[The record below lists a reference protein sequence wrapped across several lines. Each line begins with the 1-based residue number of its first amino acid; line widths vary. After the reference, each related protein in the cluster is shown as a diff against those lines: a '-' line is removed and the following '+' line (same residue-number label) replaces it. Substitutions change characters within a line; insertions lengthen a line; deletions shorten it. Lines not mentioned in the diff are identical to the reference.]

1 MATIWKGSISFG
13 LVNVPVE
20 LKAAVREHR
29 ISFRMLHEKDNTP
42 IKFERVRADNGK
54 EVPWKE
60 IAKGYEL
67 PDGDYVVLN
76 EKDFTE
82 AAVKQTKMLEILDFV
97 DLDEIDPRFFETSY
111 FLVPSKG
118 GERAYALLREAMKKT
133 GTLGIG
139 KIILHRS
146 QHLAAMR
153 VLGNAI
159 ELVIMRFAS
168 ELVDPSDY
176 EFPSA
181 AEARPEEVKLA
192 VQLVENLRSQFD
204 AEKYVDEYNAN
215 LLRIINAKAKGHKV
229 TLNAPE
235 RAAAAPKVIDLME
248 RLQESLAK
256 AKRPASN
263 GEAPPAGRRRQGTK
277 AAATTSRSNGRRRS
291 A

>member
-1 MATIWKGSISFG
+1 
-13 LVNVPVE
+13 
-20 LKAAVREHR
+20 
-29 ISFRMLHEKDNTP
+29 
-42 IKFERVRADNGK
+42 
-54 EVPWKE
+54 
-60 IAKGYEL
+60 
-67 PDGDYVVLN
+67 
-76 EKDFTE
+76 KDFTE

-97 DLDEIDPRFFETSY
+97 DQDEIDPRFFETSY

-153 VLGNAI
+153 VLEDAI

-168 ELVDPSDY
+168 ELVESSDY
-176 EFPSA
+176 AFPSA

-192 VQLVENLRSQFD
+192 VQLVENLRSTFD
-204 AEKYVDEYNAN
+204 PEKYVDEYNEN

-256 AKRPASN
+256 GKRAASN
-263 GEAPPAGRRRQGTK
+263 GEAAHTERRRK
-277 AAATTSRSNGRRRS
+277 APKA
-291 A
+291 